1 MISFAARYETVKN
14 MENTELVIFGY
25 VLIMAAIIALILFLL
40 YKIRSLK
47 ADDSS
52 VKGERSS
59 VTGYGLQQFPAEGMK
74 KRERILSDTEPEGDE
89 YDNLIS
95 RLELLFEGEKLYL
108 QPEVRI
114 TTVADMLHSSKTNLS
129 KAIKMK
135 TGKNFCQLVHSY
147 RVREAMRLYAA
158 NQKLSISQLY
168 KAVGFNSKTTFNTAF
183 GRNTGCT
190 PAEWCKNYRKS
201 TELAN
206 TGNGRKKRQKGEAG
220 TH

>member
-1 MISFAARYETVKN
+1 
-14 MENTELVIFGY
+14 MEKTELVILGF
-25 VLIMAAIIALILFLL
+25 VLAMAAIVALIFFLL
-40 YKIRSLK
+40 YRIKSLK
-47 ADDSS
+47 DGAPPKEEVRTLTD
-52 VKGERSS
+52 
-59 VTGYGLQQFPAEGMK
+59 GYSLQSK
-74 KRERILSDTEPEGDE
+74 KPDGIVRRERILNDAPFEGDE
-89 YDNLIS
+89 YDDLIS
-95 RLELLFEGEKLYL
+95 RLELLFESEKLYL

-114 TTVADMLHSSKTNLS
+114 TTVADLLHSSKTNLS

-135 TGKNFCQLVHSY
+135 TGKNFCQLVHYY

-201 TELAN
+201 SEISTS
-206 TGNGRKKRQKGEAG
+206 GNGRKKKAKE
-220 TH
+220 